1 MTEDRTIMLS
11 GGRVITISGAGVDR
25 MRERLSNRR
34 RAQALA
40 IAYRRS
46 REQRA
51 HTVAVRSELNRRW
64 LLGHR
69 ED

>member
-11 GGRVITISGAGVDR
+11 GGHVVTIKGAGVDR
-25 MRERLSNRR
+25 MRERASNRR

-40 IAYRRS
+40 TAYRRAW
-46 REQRA
+46 EQRA

-64 LLGHR
+64 LLGYR

>member
-1 MTEDRTIMLS
+1 MLS
-11 GGRVITISGAGVDR
+11 SGHIVTIKGAGVDR
-25 MRERLSNRR
+25 MFERASNRR

-40 IAYRRS
+40 TAHRWA

-51 HTVAVRSELNRRW
+51 HAVAVRAEYNYRW